1 MSPRPA
7 ELLSLSLITPNYNGD
22 AFLRKTFESVAS
34 QNLSWLEY
42 IFVDGASTD
51 RSMAIAQDYSNL
63 ITRTISEPDSG
74 HADALNKG
82 FAASSG
88 EIMGWINSDDVLLPG
103 CLKTVKQVFE
113 TFPEVEWITGRA
125 SSMNERGELT
135 DARPARPWSRRRFLS
150 GDHLW
155 IQQESTFWRRSLWER
170 AGAHLDTAFSVAND
184 FELWARFF
192 RHTDLY
198 TVDRML
204 GCFRV
209 RSGQR
214 STTHRARYFQEVDQ
228 ILRRELEQL
237 DAVTQDSLS
246 NTLPSRPAT
255 LSQAALIS
263 NDALLGL
270 DDPPMMTSTA
280 LRQGK
285 LDEKVFR
292 EVRFESDAESEG
304 GAPLRP
310 GWMKTL
316 TRNWRFVGLASAA
329 GVLLLLAC
337 VLFPAHQTTIALGSL
352 ASFSLVFTGVLTIKV
367 RRIILRLERD
377 MERTLSGRARSELR
391 NQLLEAQIDTLHRRL
406 DKQSD

>member
-1 MSPRPA
+1 MTSTPA
-7 ELLSLSLITPNYNGD
+7 ERLSFSLITPNYNGD
-22 AFLRKTFESVAS
+22 AFLRETFESVAS
-34 QNLSWLEY
+34 QKLSGLEY

-51 RSMAIAQDYSNL
+51 RSMVIAQDYSNL

-103 CLKTVKQVFE
+103 CLETVRKVFE
-113 TFPEVEWITGRA
+113 TFPQIEWITGRA
-125 SSMNERGELT
+125 STINERGELT
-135 DARPARPWSRRRFLS
+135 DVRPARPWSRRRFLS

-170 AGAHLDTAFSVAND
+170 AGARLDTAFDVAND

-192 RHTDLY
+192 RHADLH

-204 GCFRV
+204 GCFRT

-228 ILRRELEQL
+228 ILLRELEQL

-246 NTLPSRPAT
+246 NTLPSRPVT

-270 DDPPMMTSTA
+270 DDPPMVTSTA
-280 LRQGK
+280 LRLGK
-285 LDEKVFR
+285 LDEKVIR
-292 EVRFESDAESEG
+292 EVRFESDAESER
-304 GAPLRP
+304 GAPLRS

-316 TRNWRFVGLASAA
+316 TRNWRFFGLASAA
-329 GVLLLLAC
+329 GALLLLAC
-337 VLFPAHQTTIALGSL
+337 VLFPAHKTTIALGSL

-377 MERTLSGRARSELR
+377 IERTLSGRARSELR

-406 DKQSD
+406 DKHTD